1 MSASPAHGNRGA
13 LTPSY
18 RRWKV
23 GVPMRRSPGVP
34 FVRSGEAGQSTA
46 EYALVMIA
54 AAAVAGLL
62 LAWAHKTNLVSG
74 LFNSVIEKV
83 LPF

>member
-1 MSASPAHGNRGA
+1 VSDLLLRVWLAVMHRVEPH
-13 LTPSY
+13 
-18 RRWKV
+18 
-23 GVPMRRSPGVP
+23 
-34 FVRSGEAGQSTA
+34 EAGQSTA

-62 LAWAHKTNLVSG
+62 LMWAHKTNLVSN
-74 LFNSVIEKV
+74 LFNAVIKKI

>member
-1 MSASPAHGNRGA
+1 MSDSFLRLLLAMV
-13 LTPSY
+13 
-18 RRWKV
+18 RRV
-23 GVPMRRSPGVP
+23 TRS
-34 FVRSGEAGQSTA
+34 EAGQSTA

-62 LAWAHKTNLVSG
+62 LMWAHKTNLVSG
-74 LFNSVIEKV
+74 LFNAVIKKV

>member
-1 MSASPAHGNRGA
+1 MSDLFLRVWVAVWQRVESND
-13 LTPSY
+13 
-18 RRWKV
+18 
-23 GVPMRRSPGVP
+23 
-34 FVRSGEAGQSTA
+34 AGQSTA

-62 LAWAHKTNLVSG
+62 VMWGHKTNLVSG
-74 LFNSVIEKV
+74 LFNAVIKKV

>member
-1 MSASPAHGNRGA
+1 MSDLFLRVWVAFMQRVESND
-13 LTPSY
+13 
-18 RRWKV
+18 
-23 GVPMRRSPGVP
+23 
-34 FVRSGEAGQSTA
+34 AGQSTA

-62 LAWAHKTNLVSG
+62 VMWAHKTNLISG
-74 LFNSVIEKV
+74 LFNADIRKG

>member
-1 MSASPAHGNRGA
+1 LEVVVSDLFLRVWVAFMQRVESND
-13 LTPSY
+13 
-18 RRWKV
+18 
-23 GVPMRRSPGVP
+23 
-34 FVRSGEAGQSTA
+34 AGQSTA

-62 LAWAHKTNLVSG
+62 VMWAHKTNLVSG
-74 LFNSVIEKV
+74 LFNAVIKKV

>member
-1 MSASPAHGNRGA
+1 MSKLNLFARVW
-13 LTPSY
+13 L
-18 RRWKV
+18 V
-23 GVPMRRSPGVP
+23 ILRRSAPC
-34 FVRSGEAGQSTA
+34 EAGQSTA

-62 LAWAHKTNLVSG
+62 LMWAHKTNLIHG
-74 LFNSVIEKV
+74 LFDAVVHKV

>member
-1 MSASPAHGNRGA
+1 
-13 LTPSY
+13 
-18 RRWKV
+18 
-23 GVPMRRSPGVP
+23 MRSDARLAVSEW
-34 FVRSGEAGQSTA
+34 RDADEAGQSTA

-62 LAWAHKTNLVSG
+62 LAWANKTDLVSG
-74 LFNSVIEKV
+74 LFNTVIEKV

>member
-1 MSASPAHGNRGA
+1 LPIESLEVVVSDLFLRVWVAVWQRVESND
-13 LTPSY
+13 
-18 RRWKV
+18 
-23 GVPMRRSPGVP
+23 
-34 FVRSGEAGQSTA
+34 AGQSTA

-62 LAWAHKTNLVSG
+62 VMWAHKTNLVSG
-74 LFNSVIEKV
+74 LFNAVIRKV